1 MKKEIIRRSERMVA
15 IYFEKLFGRF
25 DYEVVLNQE
34 GLTILTGPNGYGK
47 STILKSIEAIGNEFA
62 GIMFFFSLDFKKI
75 TAVFKNDKT
84 IVIEKDKDSL
94 ILNGIV
100 IDGQVFRS
108 AFEEVMER
116 RPYFMRIDEDTWI
129 DRRRGIRYSTNEYL
143 SEIYMKDRR
152 GLTVSEQRELFSME
166 LLELLQQMKQLIGTV
181 YFIKEQRLI
190 REKRNNRDEQEVI
203 NVIEELPEKFKGL
216 IGRVQQEYSD
226 ISSKLD
232 STYPNRLFENEE
244 RISEDEYKQKMQDM
258 MEKFEKMI
266 KYDLSTMQIT
276 SNFVFRDEHAK
287 ALKIYFDD
295 FEVKYGV
302 YRDFIDKLELY
313 TDIINNR
320 LSFKNV
326 RISKDCGI
334 DIVDE
339 NQKQL
344 RLNQLSSG
352 EKQEIVL
359 FYDLIFGT
367 QENILLMIDEPEIS
381 LHITWQKKFMDDLL
395 RIIIYKGI
403 NVIVATHSPQIIN
416 NHWERQIDLGEL
428 YGEQLDKK

>member
-1 MKKEIIRRSERMVA
+1 
-15 IYFEKLFGRF
+15 
-25 DYEVVLNQE
+25 
-34 GLTILTGPNGYGK
+34 
-47 STILKSIEAIGNEFA
+47 
-62 GIMFFFSLDFKKI
+62 
-75 TAVFKNDKT
+75 
-84 IVIEKDKDSL
+84 
-94 ILNGIV
+94 
-100 IDGQVFRS
+100 
-108 AFEEVMER
+108 
-116 RPYFMRIDEDTWI
+116 
-129 DRRRGIRYSTNEYL
+129 
-143 SEIYMKDRR
+143 MKDRR

-166 LLELLQQMKQLIGTV
+166 LLELLQQMKQLVGTV

-320 LSFKNV
+320 LSVKGA
-326 RISKDCGI
+326 IICGI
-334 DIVDE
+334 VFAWNYI
-339 NQKQL
+339 K
-344 RLNQLSSG
+344 
-352 EKQEIVL
+352 
-359 FYDLIFGT
+359 YFG
-367 QENILLMIDEPEIS
+367 
-381 LHITWQKKFMDDLL
+381 
-395 RIIIYKGI
+395 
-403 NVIVATHSPQIIN
+403 
-416 NHWERQIDLGEL
+416 
-428 YGEQLDKK
+428 